1 MCLVLPPWS
10 SAQSAFTAIVWQF
23 PQTVGRAIINNNADD
38 SITPK
43 ARRDHVMPLVYP
55 RRRQLAAAEELR
67 VWLAQFVPVATL
79 PYHSHM
85 DSTTVLDLNWMGR
98 PRSIGAV
105 LFESDGHNAILDPG
119 PASTLETLRAQ
130 LQFRGLSVSDLDAI
144 LLTHIHLDHA
154 GASGSLLR
162 ENPNLRVFVHS
173 KGAAHLADPSKLLAS
188 AGRLWG
194 DDLQRLFGETLAVP
208 QENIQILDGE
218 ETVSV
223 GTRKIEVIYTPGHA
237 SHHVTYF
244 DEREGV
250 AFAGDTAGIRI
261 ANGPY
266 IMPATPPP
274 DIDLAVWEQS
284 FAAILDRQ
292 PSKLFVTH
300 FGYAENPEKHI
311 ADFRERLHLWAEI
324 TERAMQSSSD
334 IAVALQFFL
343 EQTQTEMREYLSEAD
358 SEQHAFTAGLPLS
371 FLGLARHIRKRS
383 AAPD

>member
-1 MCLVLPPWS
+1 
-10 SAQSAFTAIVWQF
+10 
-23 PQTVGRAIINNNADD
+23 
-38 SITPK
+38 
-43 ARRDHVMPLVYP
+43 
-55 RRRQLAAAEELR
+55 
-67 VWLAQFVPVATL
+67 
-79 PYHSHM
+79 M

-98 PRSIGAV
+98 PHSIGAV
-105 LFESDGHNAILDPG
+105 LLESDGHNAILDPG
-119 PASTLETLRAQ
+119 PASTLEALRAQ
-130 LQFRGLSVSDLDAI
+130 LQLRGLSVADLDAI

-154 GASGSLLR
+154 GASGTLLG

-173 KGAAHLADPSKLLAS
+173 NGAAHLADPSKLLAS

-244 DEREGV
+244 DEQEGV

-300 FGYAENPEKHI
+300 FGYAGNPAKHI

-358 SEQHAFTAGLPLS
+358 AEQHAFTAGLPLS

-383 AAPD
+383 VAPE

>member
-1 MCLVLPPWS
+1 
-10 SAQSAFTAIVWQF
+10 
-23 PQTVGRAIINNNADD
+23 
-38 SITPK
+38 
-43 ARRDHVMPLVYP
+43 
-55 RRRQLAAAEELR
+55 
-67 VWLAQFVPVATL
+67 
-79 PYHSHM
+79 M

-98 PRSIGAV
+98 PHSIGAV
-105 LFESDGHNAILDPG
+105 LLESGGHYAILDPG
-119 PASTLETLRAQ
+119 PASTLETLRAE
-130 LQFRGLSVSDLDAI
+130 LQSRGLSVSDLNAI

-194 DDLQRLFGETLAVP
+194 DELPRLFGETLAVP
-208 QENIQILDGE
+208 EQNIQILDGT
-218 ETVSV
+218 ETLMV
-223 GTRKIEVIYTPGHA
+223 GTRKLEVIYTPGHA

-250 AFAGDTAGIRI
+250 AFTGDTAGIRI

-274 DIDLAVWEQS
+274 DIDLDVWEQS
-284 FAAILDRQ
+284 FTAILDRQ

-300 FGYAENPEKHI
+300 FGYAENPAKHI

-324 TERAMQSSSD
+324 TEQAMQSTPD
-334 IAVALQFFL
+334 VAAALQFFL
-343 EQTQTEMREYLSEAD
+343 EQTQTEMRQYLSEAD
-358 SEQHAFTAGLPLS
+358 AEQHAFTAGLPLS
-371 FLGLARHIRKRS
+371 FLGLARHIRKRG
-383 AAPD
+383 ATAE

>member
-1 MCLVLPPWS
+1 
-10 SAQSAFTAIVWQF
+10 
-23 PQTVGRAIINNNADD
+23 
-38 SITPK
+38 
-43 ARRDHVMPLVYP
+43 
-55 RRRQLAAAEELR
+55 
-67 VWLAQFVPVATL
+67 
-79 PYHSHM
+79 M

-105 LFESDGHNAILDPG
+105 LLESGGHNAIVDPG
-119 PASTLETLRAQ
+119 PASTLETLRSQ
-130 LQFRGLSVSDLDAI
+130 LLSRGLSVSNLDAI

-162 ENPNLRVFVHS
+162 ENPDLRVFVHS

-194 DDLQRLFGETLAVP
+194 NDLQRLFGETLPVP
-208 QENIQILDGE
+208 EQNIQILDGA
-218 ETVSV
+218 ETVMV
-223 GTRKIEVIYTPGHA
+223 GTRKIDVIYTPGHA

-244 DEREGV
+244 DERESV

-261 ANGPY
+261 MNGPY

-274 DIDLAVWEQS
+274 DIDVAVWEQS

-300 FGYAENPEKHI
+300 FGYAENPAQHI
-311 ADFRERLHLWAEI
+311 ADFRERLHLWADI
-324 TERAMQSSSD
+324 TEK
-334 IAVALQFFL
+334 ALQSTSDVTAALQSFL
-343 EQTQTEMREYLSEAD
+343 EQTQAEMRRYLSAEDA
-358 SEQHAFTAGLPLS
+358 EQHAFTAGLPLS

-383 AAPD
+383 TAME

>member
-1 MCLVLPPWS
+1 
-10 SAQSAFTAIVWQF
+10 
-23 PQTVGRAIINNNADD
+23 
-38 SITPK
+38 
-43 ARRDHVMPLVYP
+43 
-55 RRRQLAAAEELR
+55 
-67 VWLAQFVPVATL
+67 
-79 PYHSHM
+79 M

-98 PRSIGAV
+98 PHSIGAV
-105 LFESDGHNAILDPG
+105 LLESDGHNAILDPG
-119 PASTLETLRAQ
+119 PASTLEALRAQ
-130 LQFRGLSVSDLDAI
+130 LQLRGLSVADLDAI

-154 GASGSLLR
+154 GASGTLLG

-244 DEREGV
+244 DEQEGV

-274 DIDLAVWEQS
+274 DIDLAMWEQS

-300 FGYAENPEKHI
+300 FGYAGNPAKHI

-358 SEQHAFTAGLPLS
+358 AEQHAFTAGLPLS

-383 AAPD
+383 AAPE

>member
-1 MCLVLPPWS
+1 
-10 SAQSAFTAIVWQF
+10 
-23 PQTVGRAIINNNADD
+23 
-38 SITPK
+38 
-43 ARRDHVMPLVYP
+43 
-55 RRRQLAAAEELR
+55 
-67 VWLAQFVPVATL
+67 
-79 PYHSHM
+79 M
-85 DSTTVLDLNWMGR
+85 DPTTILDLNWMGR

-105 LFESDGHNAILDPG
+105 LLESGGHCSIIDPG

-130 LQFRGLSVSDLDAI
+130 LQHRGLSLSDLSAL

-173 KGAAHLADPSKLLAS
+173 KGAAHLIDPSKLLAS

-194 DDLQRLFGETLAVP
+194 DDLGRLFGETLAVP
-208 QENIQILDGE
+208 EQNVQILEGGE
-218 ETVSV
+218 TLSV
-223 GTRKIEVIYTPGHA
+223 GARKIEVIYTPGHA

-250 AFAGDTAGIRI
+250 AFAGDAAGIRI

-284 FAAILDRQ
+284 FAAILERQ

-300 FGYAENPEKHI
+300 FGYAENPAKHI
-311 ADFRERLHLWAEI
+311 ADFRERLHLWADI
-324 TERAMQSSSD
+324 TEKVLQSSSD
-334 IAVALQFFL
+334 VEVALQSFL
-343 EQTQTEMREYLSEAD
+343 EQTRAEMLEYLSAAD
-358 SEQHAFTAGLPLS
+358 AEQHAFTAGLPLS

-383 AAPD
+383 AAAE

>member
-1 MCLVLPPWS
+1 
-10 SAQSAFTAIVWQF
+10 
-23 PQTVGRAIINNNADD
+23 
-38 SITPK
+38 
-43 ARRDHVMPLVYP
+43 
-55 RRRQLAAAEELR
+55 
-67 VWLAQFVPVATL
+67 
-79 PYHSHM
+79 M

-98 PRSIGAV
+98 PHSIGAV
-105 LFESDGHNAILDPG
+105 LLESDGHNAILDPG
-119 PASTLETLRAQ
+119 PASTLEALRAQ
-130 LQFRGLSVSDLDAI
+130 LQLRGLSVSDLDAI

-154 GASGSLLR
+154 GASGTLLG

-194 DDLQRLFGETLAVP
+194 DDLQRLFGKTLAVP

-244 DEREGV
+244 DEQEGV

-300 FGYAENPEKHI
+300 FGYAGNPAKHI

-324 TERAMQSSSD
+324 AERAMQSSSD

-358 SEQHAFTAGLPLS
+358 AEQHAFTAGLPLS
-371 FLGLARHIRKRS
+371 FLGLARHLRKRS
-383 AAPD
+383 AAPE

>member
-1 MCLVLPPWS
+1 
-10 SAQSAFTAIVWQF
+10 
-23 PQTVGRAIINNNADD
+23 
-38 SITPK
+38 
-43 ARRDHVMPLVYP
+43 
-55 RRRQLAAAEELR
+55 
-67 VWLAQFVPVATL
+67 
-79 PYHSHM
+79 M

-98 PRSIGAV
+98 PHSIAAV
-105 LFESDGHNAILDPG
+105 LLESGGHHAILDPG
-119 PASTLETLRAQ
+119 PASTLETLRAE
-130 LQFRGLSVSDLDAI
+130 LKSRGLSVSDLNAI

-194 DDLQRLFGETLAVP
+194 DELPRLFGETLAVP
-208 QENIQILDGE
+208 EQNIQILDGT
-218 ETVSV
+218 ETLMV
-223 GTRKIEVIYTPGHA
+223 GTRKLEVIYTPGHA

-250 AFAGDTAGIRI
+250 AFTGDTAGIRI

-300 FGYAENPEKHI
+300 FGYAGNPAKHI

-334 IAVALQFFL
+334 IAVALQLFVQ
-343 EQTQTEMREYLSEAD
+343 QTQAEMLEYLSEAD
-358 SEQHAFTAGLPLS
+358 AEQHAFTAGLPLS
-371 FLGLARHIRKRS
+371 FLGLARYIRKRS
-383 AAPD
+383 ATAQ

>member
-1 MCLVLPPWS
+1 
-10 SAQSAFTAIVWQF
+10 
-23 PQTVGRAIINNNADD
+23 
-38 SITPK
+38 
-43 ARRDHVMPLVYP
+43 
-55 RRRQLAAAEELR
+55 
-67 VWLAQFVPVATL
+67 
-79 PYHSHM
+79 
-85 DSTTVLDLNWMGR
+85 
-98 PRSIGAV
+98 
-105 LFESDGHNAILDPG
+105 
-119 PASTLETLRAQ
+119 
-130 LQFRGLSVSDLDAI
+130 
-144 LLTHIHLDHA
+144 
-154 GASGSLLR
+154 
-162 ENPNLRVFVHS
+162 VHS

-244 DEREGV
+244 DEQEGV

-300 FGYAENPEKHI
+300 FGYAGNPAKHI

-358 SEQHAFTAGLPLS
+358 AEQHAFTAGLPLS

-383 AAPD
+383 AAPE

>member
-1 MCLVLPPWS
+1 
-10 SAQSAFTAIVWQF
+10 
-23 PQTVGRAIINNNADD
+23 
-38 SITPK
+38 
-43 ARRDHVMPLVYP
+43 
-55 RRRQLAAAEELR
+55 
-67 VWLAQFVPVATL
+67 
-79 PYHSHM
+79 M

-105 LFESDGHNAILDPG
+105 FLESGGHYAILDPG

-130 LQFRGLSVSDLDAI
+130 LLQRGLSVSDLEAI

-154 GASGSLLR
+154 GATGSLLR
-162 ENPNLRVFVHS
+162 ENPNSRVFVHS
-173 KGAAHLADPSKLLAS
+173 KGAAHLVDPSKLLAS

-208 QENIQILDGE
+208 EQNIQILEGGE
-218 ETVSV
+218 TLSV
-223 GTRKIEVIYTPGHA
+223 GTRKFEVIYTPGHA

-244 DEREGV
+244 DEQEGV

-274 DIDLAVWEQS
+274 DIDLAIWDQS
-284 FAAILDRQ
+284 FAAILNRQ

-300 FGYAENPEKHI
+300 FGYAENPAKHI
-311 ADFRERLHLWAEI
+311 ADFRKRLHLWADI
-324 TERAMQSSSD
+324 TENALRSTSD
-334 IAVALQFFL
+334 LEVALQSFL
-343 EQTQTEMREYLSEAD
+343 DKTQTEMREYLSAAD
-358 SEQHAFTAGLPLS
+358 AEQHAFTAGLPLS

-383 AAPD
+383 AAAQ

>member
-1 MCLVLPPWS
+1 
-10 SAQSAFTAIVWQF
+10 
-23 PQTVGRAIINNNADD
+23 
-38 SITPK
+38 
-43 ARRDHVMPLVYP
+43 
-55 RRRQLAAAEELR
+55 
-67 VWLAQFVPVATL
+67 
-79 PYHSHM
+79 M

-105 LFESDGHNAILDPG
+105 LLESGGHNAIVDPG
-119 PASTLETLRAQ
+119 PASTLETLRSQ
-130 LQFRGLSVSDLDAI
+130 LLSRGLSVSNLDAI

-162 ENPNLRVFVHS
+162 ENPDLRVFVHS

-194 DDLQRLFGETLAVP
+194 NDLPRLFGETLPVP
-208 QENIQILDGE
+208 EQNIQILDGA
-218 ETVSV
+218 ETVMV
-223 GTRKIEVIYTPGHA
+223 GTRKIDVIYTPGHA

-244 DEREGV
+244 DERESV

-261 ANGPY
+261 MNGPY

-300 FGYAENPEKHI
+300 FGYAENPAQHI
-311 ADFRERLHLWAEI
+311 ADFRERLHLWADI
-324 TERAMQSSSD
+324 TEK
-334 IAVALQFFL
+334 ALQSTSDVTAALQSFL
-343 EQTQTEMREYLSEAD
+343 EQTQAEMRRYLSAEDA
-358 SEQHAFTAGLPLS
+358 EQHAFTAGLPLS

-383 AAPD
+383 TAME